1 MLILI
6 SPAKSLDL
14 RSPAPDH
21 QTTEPRMLDD
31 TARLATIMAGKTS
44 ADLRTLM
51 DVSEEIATLN
61 VERYRNFQPGTPDE
75 ARPAAVTFNGAVY
88 RGMEPHL
95 FTTRD
100 WTEAQ
105 KVLRILSGLYGVLRP
120 LDRIQPYRLEM
131 GTALHTDRGS
141 TLVDW
146 WGERIRTLIEADLAE
161 SPGAKVIVNLASAEY
176 FRPVKGI
183 DAAVIS
189 PRFESRDRQGRWKV
203 ISFTAKTARGLM
215 AGWLVRNRVRIPGA
229 LKSFDVG
236 WRYHAAG
243 STPEVPVFRKG
254 NDSRNA
260 RSTSPA
266 EVHDMALTGTRS
278 PN

>member
-31 TARLATIMAGKTS
+31 ATRLATIMAGKTT

-51 DVSEEIATLN
+51 GVSEEIATLD

-75 ARPAAVTFNGAVY
+75 ARPAATTFNGAVY

-146 WGERIRTLIEADLAE
+146 WG
-161 SPGAKVIVNLASAEY
+161 
-176 FRPVKGI
+176 
-183 DAAVIS
+183 AVS
-189 PRFESRDRQGRWKV
+189 YTHLRAHE
-203 ISFTAKTARGLM
+203 T
-215 AGWLVRNRVRIPGA
+215 
-229 LKSFDVG
+229 
-236 WRYHAAG
+236 
-243 STPEVPVFRKG
+243 
-254 NDSRNA
+254 
-260 RSTSPA
+260 
-266 EVHDMALTGTRS
+266 
-278 PN
+278 